1 MTSNF
6 KILYFHTG
14 NCFQHDQLRELYSA
28 NDLEPVKNHFPGK
41 WLISK
46 SNEDWFY
53 LPFLLLIITFFFS
66 FSSASGEVK
75 FSRNTDHVLYQILN
89 LRTITAQEII
99 NTYRNK
105 NPQDIYLEYLENWK
119 EVIELI
125 GYEDQDNYE
134 VYVKTFDSRLKR
146 IESWEFQEFESFNIT
161 LAEMYAHAG
170 LANVMYGD
178 YLAGFRKFLRAN
190 KLSRKNLKEYPD
202 YWPNYKLCG
211 ALNISL
217 DQMPTILKWLTSLLG
232 LKGNSEEG
240 LKQINTYLAMV
251 QNYPG
256 LKSEALVYK
265 VFTMKMKK
273 DEEGAYRMLQKELRN
288 VTPPTLL
295 KYLQANVMYITSRNE
310 EALSLLQSFPEDF
323 TEVPFY
329 HVDYLKGKSKMNKLE
344 SDANEHMIR
353 FLEGSKFKN
362 YKREMYNKLSYYYLI
377 KGNIQKYN
385 HYKNQI
391 DDCAKATS
399 DRDREANIESK
410 RPYMPHPELLK
421 ARFLLNGGYTEN
433 GRIILDGISVNSLK
447 IPAYRTE
454 YYLLRARSLTDSD
467 DFSIIKH
474 YCDLAISTGKDQKE
488 HYATEAALL
497 AGDMAYKSGNTVLAR
512 EYWQMTFEVY
522 NIRDVYVENIQ
533 KKAKYKLKDI
543 NAKS

>member
-1 MTSNF
+1 M
-6 KILYFHTG
+6 YFLAG
-14 NCFQHDQLRELYSA
+14 NYLQNDQFRKLSSA
-28 NDLEPVKNHFPGK
+28 NDLVPGKNHFPVK
-41 WLISK
+41 WLIPK
-46 SNEDWFY
+46 SSEDWIY

-66 FSSASGEVK
+66 FPAANGEVK
-75 FSRNTDHVLYQILN
+75 FSRNTDRALYQILN
-89 LRTITAQEII
+89 LRTKTAQEII

-125 GYEDQDNYE
+125 GYEDQDNYNF
-134 VYVKTFDSRLKR
+134 YVKTFDSRLKR
-146 IESWEFQEFESFNIT
+146 IESWEFKAFESFNIT

-178 YLAGFRKFLRAN
+178 YLSGFRKFLKAN

-211 ALNISL
+211 ALNISM

-232 LKGNSEEG
+232 LKGNSEVG
-240 LKQINTYLAMV
+240 LEQINTYLAMV

-273 DEEGAYRMLQKELRN
+273 DEEGAYQMLRKELEN
-288 VTPPTLL
+288 ETPPTLL
-295 KYLQANVMYITSRNE
+295 KYLQANIMYITARNE
-310 EALSLLQSFPEDF
+310 EALSLLQTFPKDF
-323 TEVPFY
+323 TEVPFF
-329 HVDYLKGKSKMNKLE
+329 HVDYLRGKSKMNKLE
-344 SDANEHMIR
+344 SDANTHMIR

-362 YKREMYNKLSYYYLI
+362 YKREIYNKLSCYYLI
-377 KGNIQKYN
+377 NGNIQKYN
-385 HYKNQI
+385 YYKNQI

-399 DRDREANIESK
+399 DRDREANVDSK

-421 ARFLLNGGYTEN
+421 ARFLLNGGYNER
-433 GRIILDGISVNSLK
+433 GRNILNGISVNSLK

-454 YYLLRARSLTDSD
+454 YYLLSARALTDSD

-474 YCDLAISTGKDQKE
+474 YCDLAISTGKNQEE

-497 AGDMAYKSGNTVLAR
+497 AGDMAYRSGNTELAG
-512 EYWQMTFEVY
+512 EYWKMTFEVY
-522 NIRDVYVENIQ
+522 NIKDVYVENIQ

-543 NAKS
+543 NVKS

>member
-1 MTSNF
+1 M
-6 KILYFHTG
+6 YFLAG
-14 NCFQHDQLRELYSA
+14 NYLQNDQFQELYSA
-28 NDLEPVKNHFPGK
+28 NDVEPVKNRFPGK
-41 WLISK
+41 WLIPK
-46 SNEDWFY
+46 SSEDWFY

-66 FSSASGEVK
+66 LPSANGEVK
-75 FSRNTDHVLYQILN
+75 FSRNTDRALYQILN
-89 LRTITAQEII
+89 LRTKTAQEII
-99 NTYRNK
+99 EKSRK
-105 NPQDIYLEYLENWK
+105 QNPQEIYLEYLENWK

-134 VYVKTFDSRLKR
+134 VYVKSFDNRLNQ
-146 IESWEFQEFESFNIT
+146 IESWEFKESESFNIT

-178 YLAGFRKFLRAN
+178 YLAGFRKFVRAN
-190 KLSRKNLKEYPD
+190 KLSSKNLKEYPD

-240 LKQINTYLAMV
+240 LKQIDTYLAMV

-273 DEEGAYRMLQKELRN
+273 DEEGAYRMLQKELEN
-288 VTPPTLL
+288 ETPPTLL
-295 KYLQANVMYITSRNE
+295 KYLQANIMYITARNE
-310 EALSLLQSFPEDF
+310 EALSLLQSFPRGY

-344 SDANEHMIR
+344 SDANTHMIR

-362 YKREMYNKLSYYYLI
+362 YKREIYNKLSYYYLI

-421 ARFLLNGGYTEN
+421 ARFLLNGGYTER
-433 GRIILDGISVNSLK
+433 GRIILNGISVNSLS
-447 IPAYRTE
+447 IPAYLTE
-454 YYLLRARSLTDSD
+454 YYLLSARALTNSG

-474 YCDLAISTGKDQKE
+474 YCDLAISAGKNQEE
-488 HYATEAALL
+488 HYASEAALL
-497 AGDMAYKSGNTVLAR
+497 AGDMAYKSGNTELAR
-512 EYWQMTFEVY
+512 KYWKMTFEVY
-522 NIRDVYVENIQ
+522 NIKDVYVENIQ

>member
-1 MTSNF
+1 MIIGANIILHSIGNYLQKCYFCKLFVVLAVYFCSSLPVFGEILFSETSD
-6 KILYFHTG
+6 I
-14 NCFQHDQLRELYSA
+14 A
-28 NDLEPVKNHFPGK
+28 
-41 WLISK
+41 
-46 SNEDWFY
+46 
-53 LPFLLLIITFFFS
+53 
-66 FSSASGEVK
+66 
-75 FSRNTDHVLYQILN
+75 LYQILN
-89 LRTITAQEII
+89 LKTKSAQKII
-99 NTYRNK
+99 DASRK
-105 NPQDIYLEYLENWK
+105 QNPEDIYLEYLENWK

-125 GYEDQDNYE
+125 GYEDQDNYD
-134 VYVKTFDSRLKR
+134 VYVKSFDKRLEH
-146 IESWEFQEFESFNIT
+146 IESWEFKEFESFNIT
-161 LAEMYAHAG
+161 LAEIYAHAG

-190 KLSRKNLKEYPD
+190 KLSMKNLMEYPD

-211 ALNISL
+211 ALNVSL

-240 LKQINTYLAMV
+240 LKQIDTYLAMV

-273 DEEGAYRMLQKELRN
+273 DEEGAYRMLEKELGN
-288 VTPPTLL
+288 ETPPTLL
-295 KYLQANVMYITSRNE
+295 KYLQANIMYITSRNE
-310 EALSLLQSFPEDF
+310 EALSLLQSFPRGY

-344 SDANEHMIR
+344 SDANTHMIR

-362 YKREMYNKLSYYYLI
+362 YKREIYNKLSCYYLI
-377 KGNIQKYN
+377 NGNIQKYN

-421 ARFLLNGGYTEN
+421 ARFLLNGGYTERA
-433 GRIILDGISVNSLK
+433 RIILDGVSVNSLS
-447 IPAYRTE
+447 IPAYLTE
-454 YYLLRARSLTDSD
+454 YYLLSARALSGSG
-467 DFSIIKH
+467 DFSIVKH
-474 YCDLAISTGKDQKE
+474 YCDLAISTGKDQEE
-488 HYATEAALL
+488 HYASEAALL
-497 AGDMAYKSGNTVLAR
+497 AGDMAYRSGNTELAR
-512 EYWQMTFEVY
+512 KYWKMTFEVY
-522 NIRDVYVENIQ
+522 NVKDVYVENIQ